1 MAEGKMAKFLVQK
14 SGPLNG
20 EVVISGAKNAVL
32 PLMAATILSDEECR
46 ISDVPQLRDVD
57 VMKDILKSLG
67 GEIKAE
73 NDGVLAVNMKKIEKC
88 EADYDLVSRM
98 RASFLIMGSLLGR
111 CGRAKVYMPGGCTI
125 GARPI
130 DLHLKGFEALGAEII
145 VKDNFIEAISPEG
158 GLKGE
163 SIYLDF
169 PSVGATEN
177 IMAAA
182 VLANGTTYIENAAE
196 EPEIVDLANFLNK
209 MGARIKGAGTDTI
222 KIEGVERVHGA
233 SHTVIPDRIEAGT
246 YMLAAAITRGTLLLK
261 NMVPDHVKPIT
272 AKLRESGVTVELT
285 DEGLYVDA
293 SGDRKLTAVDL
304 KTLPYPGFP
313 TDIQSPFMSFLT
325 TVEGSSTVIE
335 TVFENRLMH
344 VAELNR
350 MGANIMTEGN
360 KAVVQGCKNL
370 EGAQVI
376 ATDLRAGA
384 ALVLAGLVASGTT
397 EISEIYHIERG
408 YEKFTEKFRAIGANI
423 MRVEE

>member
-1 MAEGKMAKFLVQK
+1 MAKFLVQN

-20 EVVISGAKNAVL
+20 EVVVSGAKNAVL
-32 PLMAATILSDEECR
+32 PLMAATILSDEECV
-46 ISDVPQLRDVD
+46 ISDVPSLKDVD
-57 VMKDILKSLG
+57 VMKDILVSLG
-67 GEIKAE
+67 GKIDTPEE
-73 NDGVLAVNMKKIEKC
+73 GVLSIDMGSIDRW
-88 EADYDLVSRM
+88 EADYDLVSKM
-98 RASFLIMGSLLGR
+98 RASFLVMGSLLGR
-111 CGRAKVYMPGGCTI
+111 CGKAKVYMPGGCTI

-145 VKDNFIEAISPEG
+145 VKDNYIEAVAPEG
-158 GLKGE
+158 GLEGD
-163 SIYLDF
+163 SVYLDF

-177 IMAAA
+177 IMTAA
-182 VLANGTTYIENAAE
+182 VLAKGTTYIENAAE

-222 KIEGVERVHGA
+222 KIEGVQTVHGA
-233 SHTVIPDRIEAGT
+233 GHTVIPDRLEAGT
-246 YMLAAAITRGTLLLK
+246 YMLAAAITRGTLLIK

-272 AKLRESGVTVELT
+272 AKLRESGVTVELG

-293 SGDRKLTAVDL
+293 SGDRKLVAADI

-350 MGANIMTEGN
+350 MGANIVTEGN
-360 KAVVQGCKNL
+360 KAIVKGCRHL

>member
-1 MAEGKMAKFLVQK
+1 MAKFLVQK

-32 PLMAATILSDEECR
+32 PLMAATILSEEECL
-46 ISDVPQLRDVD
+46 ISDVPQLKDVD
-57 VMKDILKSLG
+57 VMKEILLSIGGKIKS
-67 GEIKAE
+67 AE
-73 NDGVLAVNMKKIEKC
+73 EGVLSIDMGNIEKW

-98 RASFLIMGSLLGR
+98 RASFLVMGSLLGR

-145 VKDNFIEAISPEG
+145 VKDNFIEAIAPED

-182 VLANGTTYIENAAE
+182 VLAEGTTYIENAAE

-246 YMLAAAITRGTLLLK
+246 YMLAAAITRGTLLIK

-272 AKLRESGVTVELT
+272 AKLRESGVTVELA

-293 SGDRKLTAVDL
+293 SGDRKLVAADI

-360 KAVVQGCKNL
+360 KAIVQGCKHL

>member
-1 MAEGKMAKFLVQK
+1 MAKFLVQK

-32 PLMAATILSDEECR
+32 PLMAATILSEEECV
-46 ISDVPQLRDVD
+46 ISDVPQLKDVD
-57 VMKDILKSLG
+57 VMKEILLSIGGKIKS
-67 GEIKAE
+67 AE
-73 NDGVLAVNMKKIEKC
+73 EGVLSIDMGNIEKW

-98 RASFLIMGSLLGR
+98 RASFLVMGSLLGR

-145 VKDNFIEAISPEG
+145 AKDNFIEAIAPEG
-158 GLKGE
+158 GLRGE

-182 VLANGTTYIENAAE
+182 VLAEGTTYIENAAE

-246 YMLAAAITRGTLLLK
+246 YMLAAAITRGTLLIK

-272 AKLRESGVTVELT
+272 AKLRESGVTVELA

-293 SGDRKLTAVDL
+293 SGDRKLVAADI

-360 KAVVQGCKNL
+360 KAIVQGCKHL

>member
-1 MAEGKMAKFLVQK
+1 MAKLLVQN

-20 EVVISGAKNAVL
+20 EVIISGAKNAVL
-32 PLMAATILSDEECR
+32 PLMAATILSEEECL
-46 ISDVPQLRDVD
+46 IDDVPKLRDVD
-57 VMKDILKSLG
+57 VMIDILTSLG
-67 GEIKAE
+67 GEVKFE
-73 NDGVLAVNMKKIEKC
+73 EEGPLSVNMSNIKKW
-88 EADYDLVSRM
+88 EADYDLVSKM
-98 RASFLIMGSLLGR
+98 RASFLVMGSLLGR
-111 CGRAKVYMPGGCTI
+111 CGKAKVYMPGGCTI

-130 DLHLKGFEALGAEII
+130 DLHLKGFEALGADVT
-145 VKDNFIEAISPEG
+145 VKDNYIQAVAPKEG
-158 GLKGE
+158 LSGD

-177 IMAAA
+177 IMTAA
-182 VLANGTTYIENAAE
+182 VLAKGTTYIENAAE
-196 EPEIVDLANFLNK
+196 EPEIVDLASFLNK

-222 KIEGVERVHGA
+222 KIEGVEKVRRV

-246 YMLAAAITRGTLLLK
+246 YMLAAAITRGTLLIK

-272 AKLRESGVTVELT
+272 AKLRESGVTVELA

-293 SGDRKLTAVDL
+293 SGDRKLVAADI

-325 TVEGSSTVIE
+325 TVEGSSMVNE
-335 TVFENRLMH
+335 TVFENRLTH

-350 MGANIMTEGN
+350 MGANIETEGN
-360 KAVVQGCKNL
+360 RAIVKGCRHL

>member
-57 VMKDILKSLG
+57 VMKDILKALG

-222 KIEGVERVHGA
+222 KIEGVEKVHGA
-233 SHTVIPDRIEAGT
+233 SHMVIPDRIEAGT

-293 SGDRKLTAVDL
+293 AGDRKLTAVDL

-360 KAVVQGCKNL
+360 KAVVQGCKHL

>member
-1 MAEGKMAKFLVQK
+1 MAKFLVQK

-32 PLMAATILSDEECR
+32 PLMAATILSEEECV
-46 ISDVPQLRDVD
+46 ISDVPQLKDVD
-57 VMKDILKSLG
+57 VMKEILLSIGGKIKS
-67 GEIKAE
+67 AE
-73 NDGVLAVNMKKIEKC
+73 EGVLSIDMGNIEKW

-98 RASFLIMGSLLGR
+98 RASFLVMGSLLGR

-145 VKDNFIEAISPEG
+145 VKDNFIEAIAPED

-182 VLANGTTYIENAAE
+182 VLAKGTTYIENAAE

-222 KIEGVERVHGA
+222 KIEGVDRVHGA

-246 YMLAAAITRGTLLLK
+246 YMLAAAITRGTLLIK

-272 AKLRESGVTVELT
+272 AKLRESGVTVELA

-293 SGDRKLTAVDL
+293 SGDRKLVAADI

-360 KAVVQGCKNL
+360 KAIVQGCKHL